1 MRGAT
6 VLKRLFGSLGEWYY
20 RRRTH
25 LNFRRYEEVET
36 LIEWL
41 DAQEGERILDIGCND
56 GFYDHRIATD
66 TGAYVVGIDISE
78 KGLQTA
84 RTRNQLEKTEYHLVN
99 AEEIPFEDASFDR
112 VLSCCVIEHFHNDDR
127 VLEHVSRVLKPSGA
141 FIFSAD
147 SLSNP
152 EVTDAERAE
161 HRTRYAVNT
170 FYTPEI
176 IEEKLKR
183 VGLEVLETQYILTTP
198 LSLALARLSW
208 WVDDLPGFPGE
219 ILYSLLNPINQF
231 FSDLSEKH
239 SRRKDSGLTLL
250 IRARKP

>member
-1 MRGAT
+1 MAQST
-6 VLKRLFGSLGEWYY
+6 ALQRLLAPLRERYY

-41 DAQEGERILDIGCND
+41 DAQGGERILDIGCND

-66 TGAYVVGIDISE
+66 TGAHVVGIDISE
-78 KGLQTA
+78 NGIETA
-84 RTRNQLEKTEYHLVN
+84 RTRNQLEGTEYHFMN
-99 AEEIPFEDASFDR
+99 AEEITFEDESFDR
-112 VLSCCVIEHFHNDDR
+112 VLSCCVIEHFQNDDQ
-127 VLEHVSRVLKPSGA
+127 VLEHVHRVLKPSGS

-152 EVTDAERAE
+152 EVTDKEREE
-161 HRTRYAVNT
+161 HRVRYAVNT

-176 IEEKLKR
+176 IKEKLDR
-183 VGLEVLETQYILTTP
+183 VGFEILETQYILTTP

-208 WVDDLPGFPGE
+208 WVDDLPAFPRE
-219 ILYSLLNPINQF
+219 ILYSLLNPINQCV
-231 FSDLSEKH
+231 SDLSEKR